1 MRSLPSHKSG
11 DDLIARIESPEM
23 HKGDPLIAL
32 LSRIPTWAG
41 LVPGHVLL
49 LAHLAHYAY
58 VDVDDA
64 YIAFR
69 YARNFAL
76 GDGLLFNPGEP
87 PVEGYS
93 AFLWVITLAGL
104 ARIGLEIP
112 SSAQVLGAILSIL
125 AWIGMVLILRRS
137 GSSKYAAWIAGL
149 WLAASGSYAMWSM
162 SGLETGLVAVLVIL
176 SYGLLAREE
185 LHGSGYLSGFSLA
198 LLGLARAEGVI
209 FFVSA
214 LVLKAVMHLRGQSAR
229 TVREDTKWL
238 LAFVIPFLGF
248 MIWRVSYYGTLVP
261 NAVFAKSGG
270 GYLYHALRGAYYTF
284 QFLAAGAALLVFLIA
299 AVALLRFD
307 RPVVRYGVVGLA
319 AYSALI
325 LFAGGDWM
333 PQFRFFAPVMP
344 LICMLGAIGLEAIG
358 EQWRDVSAARAR
370 ALAAT
375 LAVVIFGLFLG
386 GSIQVSEIDRSVRAF
401 VAPTKGGHDR
411 AAWLH
416 DNSRQGDSMALVDS
430 GILAYETDLQIIDMI
445 GLNDAHIA
453 HLSPQFPRGL
463 APGNGFGKWDVDYVF
478 SLEPT
483 YIQVHLSREKW
494 EGGELETDWVGS
506 DELINDP
513 RFLLSYQYVEDPRV
527 GGIFVRKDRDGG

>member
-1 MRSLPSHKSG
+1 MSNR
-11 DDLIARIESPEM
+11 IA
-23 HKGDPLIAL
+23 G
-32 LSRIPTWAG
+32 IPTWVG
-41 LVPGHVLL
+41 LVTGFVLL
-49 LAHLAHYAY
+49 IIHLSHYAY

-93 AFLWVITLAGL
+93 AFLWVVTLASL
-104 ARIGLEIP
+104 AWIGLEIP
-112 SSAQVLGAILSIL
+112 ISAQVLGAILSIL

-185 LHGSGYLSGFSLA
+185 LHGSGYLSAFSLA
-198 LLGLARAEGVI
+198 LLGLARAEGAI

-229 TVREDTKWL
+229 TVRQDTKWL

-248 MIWRVSYYGTLVP
+248 MIWRVSYYGYLVP

-270 GYLYHALRGAYYTF
+270 GYLYHALRGAHYTF
-284 QFLAAGAALLVFLIA
+284 QFLTAGAALLVFLIA
-299 AVALLRFD
+299 VASLARFD
-307 RPVVRYGVVGLA
+307 RPIVRYGVVGLA

-325 LFAGGDWM
+325 LLAGGDWM

-358 EQWRDVSAARAR
+358 EHWKSLGANRAT

-375 LAVVIFGLFLG
+375 LATLIFGLFLG

-401 VAPTKGGHDR
+401 VAPTRGGHDR
-411 AAWLH
+411 ATWLRE
-416 DNSRQGDSMALVDS
+416 NSASGDSIALVDS
-430 GILAYETDLQIIDMI
+430 GILAYETELSVIDMI
-445 GLNDAHIA
+445 GLNDAYIA
-453 HLSPQFPRGL
+453 HLSPRFPRGL
-463 APGNGFGKWDVDYVF
+463 APGNGFGKWDVDYV
-478 SLEPT
+478 LRMKPT
-483 YIQVHLSREKW
+483 FVQVHLSRERW
-494 EGGELETDWVGS
+494 EEGELVTDWVGS

-513 RFLLSYQYVEDPRV
+513 RFLDSYKYVEDPSV
-527 GGIFVRKDRDGG
+527 AGIFVRKDT